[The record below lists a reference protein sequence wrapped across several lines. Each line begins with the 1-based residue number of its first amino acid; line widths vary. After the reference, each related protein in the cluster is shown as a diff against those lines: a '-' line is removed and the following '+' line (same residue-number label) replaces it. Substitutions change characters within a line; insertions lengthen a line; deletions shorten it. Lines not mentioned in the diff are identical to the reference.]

1 MKRIVKSFSL
11 PEFICNF
18 IKQESE
24 NTGLNAS
31 ATVTKILNEY
41 YQGGFAAKNFKNS
54 RNLMPAVKQR

>member
-31 ATVTKILNEY
+31 ATVTKILKIAET
-41 YQGGFAAKNFKNS
+41 
-54 RNLMPAVKQR
+54 